1 MTFATKGGEWDR
13 MGWDCTRFVVFVAFC
28 LFVAFYR
35 RAGQG
40 MPDSH
45 CQDIVIS

>member
-1 MTFATKGGEWDR
+1 MVTFATKGGEWDM
-13 MGWDCTRFVVFVAFC
+13 MGWDCTRFVV
-28 LFVAFYR
+28 FVAFYR